1 MVRVFRNR
9 YGIRQLSIPGE
20 RKLAFTGAASKFCT
34 AFKTILEEKGFTAD
48 EIYTADENYNADET
62 GIYWKCLTTKTLAEE
77 KTCIVIY
84 VNVTRSTLC
93 KCFRTT

>member
-48 EIYTADENYNADET
+48 EIYTADET

>member
-48 EIYTADENYNADET
+48 ENYTADET

>member
-48 EIYTADENYNADET
+48 ET